1 MYRLTA
7 AQNTWLKTAGAVE
20 RAAFLAKGPAEAA
33 ALFDPK
39 ANEPTYLATV
49 RGVAVAETASPDAA
63 AVLQAAEAARAAFAA
78 TAGPYEGEPALDE
91 VALGIDDTGRD
102 LDAALTAHTMVI
114 GALIPLAGLDSDN
127 LPEILE
133 RLLEDLDRE
142 TAQAWTWLPSLARYL
157 HLDRPERAEREAYDP
172 ERHSLLDGTGGRDS
186 EREIAEAFVQ
196 ALHDDCAYGFLAQAS
211 QPVPKWTGNGASYS
225 WGYSQTSLHY
235 GRSPERAI
243 QAALAWGE
251 ATWNTGKPPG

>member
-1 MYRLTA
+1 MYRLTP
-7 AQNTWLKTAGAVE
+7 AQSAWLKTAGAVA

-39 ANEPTYLATV
+39 ATEPTYLATV
-49 RGVAVAETASPDAA
+49 RGVAVAETPSPDAA

-78 TAGPYEGEPALDE
+78 TAGPYEGEAALDE

-102 LDAALTAHTMVI
+102 LDAALSDRTMVI
-114 GALIPLAGLDSDN
+114 AALIPLAGLDSDN
-127 LPEILE
+127 LPDLLE
-133 RLLEDLDRE
+133 GLLEDLDRE

-157 HLDRPERAEREAYDP
+157 HLDRPEREAREAYDP
-172 ERHSLLDGTGGRDS
+172 ERHCLLDGSGGRDS

-211 QPVPKWTGNGASYS
+211 QPVPKWDGRGASYS
-225 WGYSQTSLHY
+225 WGHRRTSLHY
-235 GRSPERAI
+235 GRTAEQAI

-251 ATWNTGKPPG
+251 TTWNAGRSPG